1 MGVKERRERE
11 KADLRNQILDAARTL
26 FARDGYEQV
35 SMRKIAQE
43 IEYSPTAIYLYFK
56 NKEELIH
63 CLCEETFT
71 KLIEPLEALRN
82 SATDPLDLLRKGLR
96 TYIQFGLS
104 NPNHYKITF
113 MVEGN
118 GREKECF
125 QDEMGQQAF
134 SYMRFGVSLA
144 VESGLFKPVDIETT
158 SQALWAA
165 IHGLTSLLIVQP
177 NIPWVD
183 RDKLIDHLIDVLIS
197 GLHK

>member
-1 MGVKERRERE
+1 MERRERQE
-11 KADLRNQILDAARTL
+11 AELRSRSLDAARTL
-26 FARDGYEQV
+26 FARDGNEQV

-43 IEYSPTAIYLYFK
+43 IEYSPTAIYLHFK

-63 CLCEETFT
+63 CLCEESFT
-71 KLIEPLEALRN
+71 KLIEPFEALRE
-82 SATDPLDLLRKGLR
+82 SASNPLDLLGKGLR
-96 TYIQFGLS
+96 TYVEFGLN
-104 NPNHYKITF
+104 NPNHYKIIF

-125 QDEMGQQAF
+125 QDEMGKRAF
-134 SYMRFGVSLA
+134 DYMRFGVSLA
-144 VESGLFKPVDIETT
+144 VESGIFKPVDVETT

-183 RDKLIDHLIDVLIS
+183 KDKLIDHLIEVLIS
-197 GLHK
+197 GLKK

>member
-1 MGVKERRERE
+1 MGVKDRRARQKE
-11 KADLRNQILDAARTL
+11 DLRNQILDAARTL

-35 SMRKIAQE
+35 SMRKIAHE

-63 CLCEETFT
+63 CICDETFQ
-71 KLIEPLEALRN
+71 KLIPSLEALA
-82 SATDPLDLLRKGLR
+82 SSEGDPLDLLKKGLK
-96 TYIQFGLS
+96 TYIEFGLS
-104 NPNHYKITF
+104 NPNHYKVTF

-125 QDEMGQQAF
+125 QDEMGKRAF
-134 SYMRFGVSLA
+134 DYMRLGVGAA
-144 VESGLFKPVDIETT
+144 VEAGIFKPVDVETT

-177 NIPWVD
+177 SIPWVD

-197 GLHK
+197 GLKK